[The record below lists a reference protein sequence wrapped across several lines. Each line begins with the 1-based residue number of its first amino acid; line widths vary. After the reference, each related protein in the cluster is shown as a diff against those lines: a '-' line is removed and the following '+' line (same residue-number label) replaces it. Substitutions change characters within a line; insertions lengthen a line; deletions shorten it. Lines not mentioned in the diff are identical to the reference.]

1 MGWTEEQVQ
10 RCMPLSLL
18 VIQAQARRLSNMLKE
33 HTDGSYTHMFAT
45 SLGGSCASKR
55 VSGGAVTAGI
65 ECAEAFKE
73 EFLG

>member
-1 MGWTEEQVQ
+1 
-10 RCMPLSLL
+10 MPLSLL
-18 VIQAQARRLSNMLKE
+18 VIQAQARRLSIMLE
-33 HTDGSYTHMFAT
+33 ECADGSYTQMFTT